1 MKELGLP
8 EILHPHIS
16 DFTRKE
22 AFPAFLVPI
31 MTGNATLLDGKGNNI
46 IATSTDVL
54 INIRQTTSLTS
65 CLKGISLYVHTVS
78 L

>member
-46 IATSTDVL
+46 ITL
-54 INIRQTTSLTS
+54 IKMLPHP
-65 CLKGISLYVHTVS
+65 LMY
-78 L
+78 